1 MEDQAPVVPTLD
13 HLTDWHGDYRSAR
26 SGVWLE
32 VAQRA
37 GGGAHRGVVVRV
49 PGGGPE
55 AVQGVR
61 GDGAGVLSQEGVE
74 LL

>member
-1 MEDQAPVVPTLD
+1 
-13 HLTDWHGDYRSAR
+13 
-26 SGVWLE
+26 
-32 VAQRA
+32 
-37 GGGAHRGVVVRV
+37 VVVRV

-61 GDGAGVLSQEGVE
+61 GVGAGVLSQEGVE